1 MNASQNVRAI
11 RTLNFPTVGGST
23 DISALLGLTNK
34 VVFSDD
40 KWDLSGHPR
49 FADGAFDRSI
59 NFEKVDIHFTDVV
72 KMFALANLHPGTVAT
87 ALNVDEDLL
96 RVKLDITKGDP
107 RPATVVT
114 KISNVRSALSQ
125 IGTGQIQPG
134 GWDHIT
140 DELPGNERHR
150 RQCIVVLQR
159 LHRFAELA
167 NVDLFGSEPWAGQT
181 TTKIIALT
189 AEEATGLNAV
199 QPTDECFDVLGFTEF
214 FIEHCAESIIDL
226 IEFHHDPANCRPDGA
241 FRSAL
246 FKDRPRPDHRNAN
259 QKKVLRNNDAREELQ
274 RREEAAREAGWLG
287 KEERATRRVVTD
299 IGTALATA
307 CLYSTQFMLALHSQD
322 IARLDVNCIPKP
334 YADGGRTIRSWRGK
348 NREVGHQVEFSLSP
362 RVERAINTMKRLV
375 EAWRLDQDEITDI
388 GVSGRHRL
396 FVNPQA
402 KNGERRVFG
411 WSDGTGKDSRLHWLR
426 DASVR
431 LHELGTTT
439 RVLQVEQLSSTQM
452 RITALVAFASREC
465 GHALA
470 AEFGMW
476 DSHETMF
483 GYVGNVTPRLISLR
497 KENGGKTLDGIED
510 RLRAGRMALML
521 KAEVDA
527 QTSDGIGLSGNGVSK
542 LERIYND
549 PEYDGLWARVQ
560 DDSEGLKNHRPLT
573 AAEVKNV
580 GTIERP
586 LYSLPHTY
594 CHFDPSKALCEG
606 RGLENPN
613 TCQEGKCA
621 NSIMT
626 PGQRATVEIRRRTAV
641 KLIEEHNS
649 AGHRLKVLPYITENF
664 PDIAEEFEGVSDV
677 ELVDLGL
684 EEADWL
690 LKFIV
695 TGDREEAEDDE

>member
-1 MNASQNVRAI
+1 MNTSQNVRAI
-11 RTLNFPTVGGST
+11 RTIRFPTVDGST
-23 DISALLGLTNK
+23 DISALLGLTNE
-34 VVFSDD
+34 VVFGDD
-40 KWDLSGHPR
+40 KWDLTGHPR
-49 FADGAFDRSI
+49 FADGATWLSI
-59 NFEKVDIHFTDVV
+59 SFEKVDVHFRDVV
-72 KMFALANLHPGTVAT
+72 KMFALANLHPGAVAT
-87 ALNVDEDLL
+87 ELDVDEDLL
-96 RVKLDITKGDP
+96 RAKLDIVKGDP

-114 KISNVRSALSQ
+114 QIGLLVNALSKV
-125 IGTGQIQPG
+125 GTGQIKPG
-134 GWDHIT
+134 GWVHIN
-140 DELPGNERHR
+140 DRLPGNEGSR
-150 RQCIVVLQR
+150 RRGIVVLQR

-167 NVDLFGSEPWAGQT
+167 KVDLFGSEPWAGQAA
-181 TTKIIALT
+181 TKVISYT
-189 AEEATGLNAV
+189 PDEATGLNAE
-199 QPTDECFDVLGFTEF
+199 QPTAQCFDVLGFAEF
-214 FIEHCAESIIDL
+214 LIEHCADSIIDL
-226 IEFHHDPANCRPDGA
+226 IEFHHDEANCKPDGN
-241 FRSAL
+241 FRPYLLEDPPGADSMHA
-246 FKDRPRPDHRNAN
+246 D
-259 QKKVLRNNDAREELQ
+259 QKRVLRTNEGRAELQ

-287 KEERATRRVVTD
+287 ADERATRRVVVD
-299 IGTALATA
+299 MGSALAAA
-307 CLYSTQFMLALHSQD
+307 CLYSTQFLLALHPQD

-348 NREVGHQVEFSLSP
+348 NREVGHEVEFSLSP
-362 RVERAINTMKRLV
+362 RVERAINTMKRLI
-375 EAWRLDQDEITDI
+375 EAWRVAPDEITDI

-396 FVNPQA
+396 FVNPRA
-402 KNGERRVFG
+402 KNDKRRVFG
-411 WSDGTGKDSRLHWLR
+411 WSDGTANLSRLRWLR

-431 LHELGTTT
+431 LHGSGATSRLLE
-439 RVLQVEQLSSTQM
+439 VEHITSRQM

-476 DSHETMF
+476 DSHKTMF
-483 GYVGNVTPRLISLR
+483 GYVGNVAPRLISLR
-497 KENGGKTLDGIED
+497 KENEGDTLDGIEE

-527 QTSDGIGLSGNGVSK
+527 QASDGIGLSGNGVSK
-542 LERIYND
+542 LQRIYND

-560 DDSEGLKNHRPLT
+560 DDPEGLANHRPLT
-573 AAEVKNV
+573 AAEVKKV

-684 EEADWL
+684 AEADWL